1 MADARSVIQ
10 SFLHEICDVPASR
23 PLEGGA
29 NLIDD
34 LNVDSLALLDLTHAL
49 DQQFRVSLPVEE
61 WLEAIRSGRAPTA
74 RYFTI
79 DALADH
85 ITNLSPRDDGGR

>member
-1 MADARSVIQ
+1 MPDARTAIQ
-10 SFLHEICDVPASR
+10 SFLHEICDIPAST

-49 DQQFRVSLPVEE
+49 DRQFRVSLPVEE
-61 WLEAIRSGRAPTA
+61 WLEAIRSGRDSTA

-79 DALADH
+79 DALAGH
-85 ITNLSPRDDGGR
+85 ITDLSERAGNGR

>member
-1 MADARSVIQ
+1 MADARTAIQ
-10 SFLHEICDVPASR
+10 SFLHEVCDIPAST

-49 DQQFRVSLPVEE
+49 DKQFGVSLPIEE

-74 RYFTI
+74 RYFTV
-79 DALADH
+79 DALAGQ
-85 ITNLSPRDDGGR
+85 ITELAGRAGNGK